1 MRLFVGVPLPIQ
13 QRLALSQALGPWC
26 NQYSHLKWV
35 EPSHYHFTLQFL
47 GDVTARQLPPLLEA
61 LQELKMK
68 SNFSLETGPAFAMP
82 PGDRA
87 RVLALGLLSGVKNL
101 RELAEC
107 VQSVTEPLGFKPD
120 RRGFKA
126 HLTLARVRRGDKLQL
141 DPDDIGT
148 PHLPTFSVD
157 AFHLYESELTS
168 KGPIYRSLLEVKLH
182 KA

>member
-1 MRLFVGVPLPIQ
+1 MRLFVGVPLPTE
-13 QRLALSQALGPWC
+13 QRLALKQILGPWRFKH
-26 NQYSHLKWV
+26 SHLKWV
-35 EPSHYHFTLQFL
+35 EPSHFHFTLQFL
-47 GDVTARQLPPLLEA
+47 GDVSPRQLPTLVEA
-61 LQELKMK
+61 LQELQMK
-68 SNFSLETGPAFAMP
+68 SSFSLETGAAFAMP
-82 PGDRA
+82 AGDRA

-107 VQSVTEPLGFKPD
+107 VQRVTDPLGFKPD

-126 HLTLARVRRGDKLQL
+126 HLTLARVRRGDKLRL

-157 AFHLYESELTS
+157 AFHLYESELTP

-182 KA
+182 QG